1 MLGTKSNRS
10 QTSIVTFNP
19 DCDAIT
25 SCMPDV
31 CTFLPMYCPGSSV
44 GHNGSR
50 LWNRSILYTRVESRG
65 GGGGR
70 VVIAGAGWDRIREL
84 DRGREQTRERKREEG
99 RE

>member
-1 MLGTKSNRS
+1 M
-10 QTSIVTFNP
+10 
-19 DCDAIT
+19 
-25 SCMPDV
+25 
-31 CTFLPMYCPGSSV
+31 
-44 GHNGSR
+44 
-50 LWNRSILYTRVESRG
+50 ESRG